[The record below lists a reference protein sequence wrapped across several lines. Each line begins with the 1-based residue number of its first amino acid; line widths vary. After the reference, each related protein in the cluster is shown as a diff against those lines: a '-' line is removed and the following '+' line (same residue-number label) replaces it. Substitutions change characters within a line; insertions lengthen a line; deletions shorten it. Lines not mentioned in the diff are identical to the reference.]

1 MITRALAHLF
11 PMHVKA
17 HHVNW
22 AYCDKPEFTEANP
35 EPEYSEREKKQ
46 LVLGE
51 KWNPFG
57 TGEGRGYIAIHST
70 RVRVSPTILLRK
82 Y

>member
-1 MITRALAHLF
+1 MAHLF
-11 PMHVKA
+11 PQHVKA

-22 AYCDKPEFTEANP
+22 AYAAKPDFTAENP

-46 LVLGE
+46 LALGE
-51 KWNPFG
+51 RWNPFG

-70 RVRVSPTILLRK
+70 RVSARPIDASVLKPERS
-82 Y
+82 